1 MIVGYARTST
11 ENQDAGY
18 EAQHRDLTA
27 KGCER
32 IFAEQVSSVATT
44 RPKLEEALAF
54 VREGDVLMVTR
65 LDRLAR
71 SVQDLLRIVE
81 TLEKRKVTLTILN
94 MQMDT
99 SSATGRMML
108 QMIGAV
114 AEFERRI
121 LLERQIEGISKA
133 QREGK
138 YKGRVPTARRQADEM
153 RRLYESGMSVTEIA
167 KKLGIHRSNVYRVL
181 ALTQPT
187 AAPDAGQDS
196 TRAA

>member
-27 KGCER
+27 HGCER
-32 IFAEQVSSVATT
+32 IFAEQVSSVAK
-44 RPKLEEALAF
+44 RIKLEEALNF
-54 VREGDVLMVTR
+54 VREGDVLVVTR

-71 SVQDLLRIVE
+71 SLPDLLKIVE
-81 TLEKRKVTLTILN
+81 ILEGRKVALKILN

-114 AEFERRI
+114 AEFERKI
-121 LLERQIEGISKA
+121 LLERQLEGIAKA
-133 QREGK
+133 KRDGK
-138 YKGRVPTARRQADEM
+138 YKGRVPTARRQGDEM
-153 RRLYESGMSVTEIA
+153 QRLLDSGMSITEIA
-167 KKLGIHRSNVYRVL
+167 KKTGVHRSNVYRVL
-181 ALTQPT
+181 ALRK
-187 AAPDAGQDS
+187 APDVGQDGS
-196 TRAA
+196 RAA

>member
-27 KGCER
+27 HGCER
-32 IFAEQVSSVATT
+32 IFAEQVSSVAK
-44 RPKLEEALAF
+44 RIKLEEALNF
-54 VREGDVLMVTR
+54 VREGDVLVVTR

-71 SVQDLLRIVE
+71 SLPDLLKIVE
-81 TLEKRKVTLTILN
+81 ILEGRKVALKILN

-121 LLERQIEGISKA
+121 LLERQLEGIAKA
-133 QREGK
+133 KRDGK
-138 YKGRVPTARRQADEM
+138 YKGRVPTARRQGDEM
-153 RRLYESGMSVTEIA
+153 QKLLDSGMSITEIA
-167 KKLGIHRSNVYRVL
+167 KKTGVHRSNVYRVL
-181 ALTQPT
+181 ALRK
-187 AAPDAGQDS
+187 APDVGQDGS
-196 TRAA
+196 RAA

>member
-27 KGCER
+27 HGCER
-32 IFAEQVSSVATT
+32 IFAEQVSSVAK
-44 RPKLEEALAF
+44 RIKLEEALNF
-54 VREGDVLMVTR
+54 VREGDVLVVTR

-71 SVQDLLRIVE
+71 SLPDLLKIVE
-81 TLEKRKVTLTILN
+81 ILEGRKVALKILN

-114 AEFERRI
+114 AEFERKI
-121 LLERQIEGISKA
+121 LLERQLEGIAKA
-133 QREGK
+133 KRDGK
-138 YKGRVPTARRQADEM
+138 YKGRVPTARRQGDEM
-153 RRLYESGMSVTEIA
+153 QKLLDSGMSITEIA
-167 KKLGIHRSNVYRVL
+167 KKTGVHRSNVYRVL
-181 ALTQPT
+181 ALRK
-187 AAPDAGQDS
+187 APDVGQDGS
-196 TRAA
+196 RAA